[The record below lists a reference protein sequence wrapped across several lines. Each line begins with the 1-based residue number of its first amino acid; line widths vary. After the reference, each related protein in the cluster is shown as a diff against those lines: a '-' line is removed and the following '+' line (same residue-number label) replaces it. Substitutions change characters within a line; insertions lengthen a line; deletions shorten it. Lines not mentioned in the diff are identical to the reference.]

1 MLKVI
6 ITFTALLFI
15 TSCSKQTSVEKLIS
29 QANEALATGNHATA
43 IIHLKSALRQDS
55 ISVDARVLLGKSYLE
70 SGDFLSAKKEIE
82 RAISLSSNYDNY
94 ITDYFRVLNET
105 ENESLVLKLYNEQ
118 KNLTEAAKLHA
129 AYSALKLANLAEFN
143 VLSQKIQTE
152 KLSDQEDRFLSL
164 LLLASKHDNIS
175 ILDKF
180 STPLTSDYIIIEGIE
195 LLGHLFSRDK
205 KYTLAAQAYIM
216 AYDLRPKNAVL
227 QFLIAQNLIESRNFI
242 DAKPYIDELLVQF
255 PTIGYSHQLAAQVA
269 INNSDFEL
277 AKWHSTKAIS
287 AGLNSDINN
296 IIAGLSSYQLGM
308 YEQAR
313 SYLTSTS
320 KGLPT
325 THPIQKVIAATN
337 LKLGFIDESVE
348 QLSDIVMISDD
359 DFNLIATAS
368 INLLQNNQLDKASG
382 LLDKVKKPED
392 LDNAHLLSKIGVL
405 KLSAQDISGM
415 DFLYKAIEVDDHSY
429 TAKTMLISSLQ
440 STGRTDD
447 AQAKIKGWLKENPDD
462 TVFLNM
468 LAYIEIKK
476 QNNKGAAN
484 IYTQILALEPDNIKA
499 NMYFGVT
506 VFQQQNFEKSS
517 KSFNAIINSY
527 PSYLPALLGLYLS
540 EKSLGNTSNA
550 IKLIVSQTEKDPR
563 IKLLLAK
570 IHITEN
576 QFSDALLILKTFK
589 SPSIIVQI
597 EDLKS
602 SAYIGLSDQENAL
615 KAIENWQKLAPA
627 SEKALIRKL
636 SILESNKSYE
646 IALLEIGSYKRNNA
660 YSLKLD
666 LLELNFQLLS
676 IRTKEAVLLFNKLTE
691 AGIPKDLLAPYNA
704 RIQFQRANYKEALP
718 LLITS
723 YEKEPSSVFARLTYS
738 TFVNLNRK
746 IEGVT
751 FLEKRVSDFNGD
763 SQSRLILADALSR
776 INKNRAIEHLY
787 ILSEKLEDNFIV
799 LNNLAWLLHEQ
810 GKHKQALS
818 YVEKALKLSPSNPIL
833 LNTAKEIK
841 ASIES

>member
-15 TSCSKQTSVEKLIS
+15 SSCSKQTSFEQLIN
-29 QANEALATGNHATA
+29 QANEALATGNNATA
-43 IIHLKSALRQDS
+43 IIHLKSALRQNRN
-55 ISVDARVLLGKSYLE
+55 SVDARFLLGKSYLE
-70 SGDFLSAKKEIE
+70 TGEFLSAKKEIE
-82 RAISLSSNYDNY
+82 RALSLSVNSNNY
-94 ITDYFRVLNET
+94 IADYYRALNET
-105 ENESLVLKLYNEQ
+105 ENEILVLELHKEQ
-118 KNLTEAAKLHA
+118 KNLTESAKLHA
-129 AYSALKLANLAEFN
+129 AYSALKLADLDEFK
-143 VLSQKIQTE
+143 VLSEEIKTE
-152 KLSDQEDRFLSL
+152 KLSVQEARFLSL
-164 LLLASKHDNIS
+164 LLLASKHDIIS
-175 ILDKF
+175 ILNNF
-180 STPLTSDYIIIEGIE
+180 SSPLTPDFILVEGIE
-195 LLGHLFSRDK
+195 LLAHLFSRDK
-205 KYTLAAQAYIM
+205 KYTLAAEAYTV
-216 AYDLRPKNAVL
+216 AYGLRPNNTVL
-227 QFLIAQNLIESRNFI
+227 KVLIAQNLIEIRNFI
-242 DAKPYIDELLVQF
+242 DAKPYIDELLAQF
-255 PTIGYSHQLAAQVA
+255 PTHGYSHQLAAQVA

-277 AKWHSTKAIS
+277 AKWHSAKAIS

-313 SYLTSTS
+313 SYLTPIS
-320 KGLPT
+320 KKLPT
-325 THPIQKVIAATN
+325 THPVQKVIAATN
-337 LKLGFIDESVE
+337 LKLGFVNESAE
-348 QLSDIVMISDD
+348 QLSNIAIISDD
-359 DFNLIATAS
+359 DFNLITTAS
-368 INLLQNNQLDKASG
+368 INLLQNNQLDKASK
-382 LLDKVKKPED
+382 LLDKVKSPDD

-415 DFLYKAIEVDDHSY
+415 DYLYKAIKVDNDSY
-429 TAKTMLISSLQ
+429 TAKIMLISSLQ
-440 STGRTDD
+440 STGRADEG
-447 AQAKIKGWLKENPDD
+447 QAKIQGWLKDKPDD

-476 QNNKGAAN
+476 QNNKSAEN
-484 IYTQILALEPDNIKA
+484 IYTQILDLEPDNIKA

-506 VFQQQNFEKSS
+506 AFQQQNFEKSS
-517 KSFNAIINSY
+517 KSFNAIIYKY

-589 SPSIIVQI
+589 SPINIVQI

-602 SAYIGLSDQENAL
+602 SAYIGLSEQENAL
-615 KAIENWQKLAPA
+615 QAIKNWQKLAPS

-636 SILESNKSYE
+636 SILELNKSYE
-646 IALLEIGSYKRNNA
+646 IALLEIGTYKGNNA

-666 LLELNFQLLS
+666 LLELNFQVLA
-676 IRTKEAVLLFNKLTE
+676 IRTNEAVLLYNKLNE
-691 AGIPKDLLAPYNA
+691 AGISKDLLAPYNA
-704 RIQFQRANYKEALP
+704 RIQFQLANYKEALP

-723 YEKEPSSVFARLTYS
+723 YEKEPNGVFARLTYS
-738 TFVNLNRK
+738 TFINLNRK

-751 FLEKRVSDFNGD
+751 FLEKRVSEYGSD
-763 SQSRLILADALSR
+763 SQSRLILADALSST
-776 INKNRAIEHLY
+776 NKNRAIEHLY
-787 ILSEKLEDNFIV
+787 ILSEKLEDNIIV

-810 GKHKQALS
+810 GKHKQALN
-818 YVEKALKLSPSNPIL
+818 YVEKALKLSPSNLIL
-833 LNTAKEIK
+833 LDTAKEIK